1 MTYNWQQHNPTGK
14 LCSDKTKPTCYS
26 RYNYVPQFLDKISVN
41 QLQFYMNNA
50 PIMFSWNSI
59 ICPPRFKAYKN
70 ADDGI
75 MLLNNG
81 L

>member
-26 RYNYVPQFLDKISVN
+26 RYNYVPQFVDKISVN
-41 QLQFYMNNA
+41 QLQFYMNN
-50 PIMFSWNSI
+50 PLIMFSWISGG
-59 ICPPRFKAYKN
+59 CEHKFEDYKN